1 MLVCFI
7 EQIGVG
13 GESIKQKGVSLV
25 EYLLAWPVLGRGC
38 DNIFFFF
45 SASIHRWAV
54 SECLPVS

>member
-13 GESIKQKGVSLV
+13 GESIKQKGVSLM

-38 DNIFFFF
+38 DNIFFSFLCPF
-45 SASIHRWAV
+45 IDGQCQNV
-54 SECLPVS
+54 SL